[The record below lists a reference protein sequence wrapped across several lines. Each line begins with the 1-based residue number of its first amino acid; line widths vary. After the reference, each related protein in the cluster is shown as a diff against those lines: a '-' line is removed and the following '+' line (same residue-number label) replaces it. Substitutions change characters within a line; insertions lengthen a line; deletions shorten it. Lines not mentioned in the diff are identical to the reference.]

1 MLIRPITEDDIPVCA
16 EIIATAPLW
25 QRYGVTV
32 ETAANRLTNAMKTD
46 AIILVADDDT
56 GRAIGL
62 VWVVVR
68 GAFDF
73 SCYIRWLA
81 VASTLRGGGIGE
93 KLLLAAEERS
103 QTISRD
109 LFLLCADFNVDAQR
123 FYERHGYTRVGTV
136 ENYVI
141 PDAAEIIY
149 RKRLK

>member
-1 MLIRPITEDDIPVCA
+1 MLIRPISEDDIPVCA
-16 EIIATAPLW
+16 DIIASAPVW
-25 QRYGVTV
+25 KRYGVTV
-32 ETAANRLTNAMKTD
+32 ETAANRLTNAIQTD

-62 VWVVVR
+62 VWVVLR
-68 GAFDF
+68 GAFDI

-93 KLLLAAEERS
+93 KLLIAAEERS

-123 FYERHGYTRVGTV
+123 FYERHGYSRVGAL

-141 PDAAEIIY
+141 PGVAEIIY
-149 RKRLK
+149 RKRL